1 MGQEKSERERKYPTL
16 FLLSNER
23 EENPT
28 ISTCIATLIRELPL
42 VQVLG
47 YIQYI
52 CLDCTYTAVTF
63 AAFFFA
69 RITLY
74 SEKFSPIRARRHQV
88 NSNYLG
94 PRTVVIYLFTN
105 GIDDNGVEVVE

>member
-1 MGQEKSERERKYPTL
+1 MGQEKSERKRKKPTL
-16 FLLSNER
+16 FSLSNER

-47 YIQYI
+47 YIR
-52 CLDCTYTAVTF
+52 LDSHVYNGHVRCV
-63 AAFFFA
+63 FFVVA

-94 PRTVVIYLFTN
+94 PRTVVIDLFTN

>member
-63 AAFFFA
+63 AAFFLLELHYIPRNSLQSGHEDIKLIA
-69 RITLY
+69 ITLD
-74 SEKFSPIRARRHQV
+74 
-88 NSNYLG
+88 LG
-94 PRTVVIYLFTN
+94 H
-105 GIDDNGVEVVE
+105 

>member
-47 YIQYI
+47 YIRLDSHVYNGHVRCVFCCCQNYI
-52 CLDCTYTAVTF
+52 IFLE
-63 AAFFFA
+63 
-69 RITLY
+69 IL
-74 SEKFSPIRARRHQV
+74 
-88 NSNYLG
+88 SNQG
-94 PRTVVIYLFTN
+94 TKTSS
-105 GIDDNGVEVVE
+105 